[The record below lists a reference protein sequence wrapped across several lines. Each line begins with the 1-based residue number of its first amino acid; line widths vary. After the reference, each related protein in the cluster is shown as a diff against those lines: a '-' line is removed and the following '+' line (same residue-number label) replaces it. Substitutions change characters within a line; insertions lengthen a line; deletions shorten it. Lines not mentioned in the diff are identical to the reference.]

1 MLNFVN
7 LQNPP
12 TPLFP
17 SFFHQNLYNYLML
30 AKLQSIATYGL
41 KPQLVDVEV
50 NVNKKGFPGFNIVG
64 LASKSAIEAQQ
75 RIKTAIQ
82 NSHLNFPQARIT
94 VNLAPADLP
103 KDGSAFDLPIAIG
116 IITATTD
123 LTPPPSSLFFG
134 ELSLDGSLRHTKG
147 VFLLALLAKE
157 RGLKNIFV
165 PRLAA
170 NEATVIEG
178 INVYPVHNLTDLIRH
193 FDTSHPI
200 HPLSPISTKK
210 VLSDVHP
217 EFDFAEILGQLQAKR
232 ALEIAA
238 AGSHNI
244 LLIGSPGAGKTML
257 SRALPGILPNLTE
270 AESLEV
276 TKIYSISGLIPAG
289 GSLVRLRPFQSPHHT
304 ASQVSLIGG
313 SSIPHPGQVSLAHR
327 GILFLDEFPEFT
339 RSCLEALRQPLEDG
353 LVTISRASGSVTFPA
368 QFMLVAAA
376 NPCPCG
382 YLMDPK
388 KDCHC
393 TPHQVARYQKKLSG
407 PILDRIDLHLNVSS
421 VDVNKLMVDQP
432 KNSQTDS
439 SVTIRTRVITARRL
453 QTKRFKKFAR
463 LHTNS
468 DMKNKHIK
476 LFAKLTPSANLL
488 LKQAVNK
495 YALSARTYFRLIKV
509 ARTIADLATSP
520 DITDSHIA
528 EALQYRIR
536 TNA

>member
-1 MLNFVN
+1 MLV
-7 LQNPP
+7 
-12 TPLFP
+12 
-17 SFFHQNLYNYLML
+17 
-30 AKLQSIATYGL
+30 KLQSVATYGL
-41 KPQLVDVEV
+41 TPQLVDVEV
-50 NVNKKGFPGFNIVG
+50 NINKKGFPGFNIVG
-64 LASKSAIEAQQ
+64 LANKSSLEAQE

-82 NSHLNFPQARIT
+82 NSGLDFPTARIT
-94 VNLAPADLP
+94 VNLAPAHLP
-103 KDGSAFDLPIAIG
+103 KEGSTFDLPIAVG
-116 IITATTD
+116 IITATTE
-123 LTPPPSSLFFG
+123 LVPPPSSLFFG
-134 ELSLDGSLRHTKG
+134 ELSLDGTLRHTKG

-157 RGLKNIFV
+157 RGIKNIFV

-170 NEATVIEG
+170 NEATVIDN
-178 INVYPVHNLTDLIRH
+178 INVYPVHNLQDLVRH
-193 FDTSHPI
+193 LNHSKTIKTLSHINPA
-200 HPLSPISTKK
+200 PAE
-210 VLSDVHP
+210 SDLHP
-217 EFDFAEILGQLQAKR
+217 EFDFSEILGQLQAKR

-257 SRALPGILPNLTE
+257 SRALPGILPDLTE
-270 AESLEV
+270 NESLEV
-276 TKIYSISGLIPAG
+276 TKIFSIAGLIPPG

-313 SSIPHPGQVSLAHR
+313 SSIPRPGQVSLAHR
-327 GILFLDEFPEFT
+327 GVLFLDEFPEFT

-382 YLMDPK
+382 YLMDPQ

-393 TPHQVARYQKKLSG
+393 TPHQIAYYQKKLSG
-407 PILDRIDLHLNVSS
+407 PILDRIDLHLNVPS

-432 KNSQTDS
+432 KNSQIES
-439 SVTIRTRVITARRL
+439 SAVIKSRIIAARHI
-453 QTKRFKKFAR
+453 QTKRFKDFNH

-476 LFAKLTPSANLL
+476 LFARLTPSANLL

-509 ARTIADLATSP
+509 ARTIADLASSP
-520 DITDSHIA
+520 DIADSHIA

-536 TNA
+536 ANT